1 MRRHFLLALLLF
13 LGACGFQLRGS
24 YPLPFS
30 TLYIALPETSELHA
44 VLKRAIV
51 AGSSVKL
58 VATQAQAQATLMVL
72 GDTLVKNILT
82 ISAAGQAQEY
92 ELLRTFR
99 FRVADKDGKD
109 WLPLSQLVLRREIT
123 FNSSQVL
130 SKEAEEVLLWR
141 DIQNDLVQQV
151 LRRLAAAKPPV

>member
-1 MRRHFLLALLLF
+1 VRRRFLLVLLLI

-24 YPLPFS
+24 YPLPFE
-30 TLYIALPETSELHA
+30 TLYIALPETSELHS

-72 GDTLVKNILT
+72 GDTLAKNILT

-92 ELLRTFR
+92 ELVRSFR
-99 FRVADKDGKD
+99 FRVADKDGRD
-109 WLPLSQLVLRREIT
+109 WLPPGQLVLRRGIT
-123 FNSSQVL
+123 FNNNQVL
-130 SKEAEEVLLWR
+130 SKESEEVLLWR
-141 DIQNDLVQQV
+141 DIQNDLVQQM